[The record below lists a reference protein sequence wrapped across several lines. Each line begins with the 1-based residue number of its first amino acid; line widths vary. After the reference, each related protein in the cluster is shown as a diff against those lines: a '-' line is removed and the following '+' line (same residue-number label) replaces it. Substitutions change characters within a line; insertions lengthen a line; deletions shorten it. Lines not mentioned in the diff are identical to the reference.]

1 MGFRKKKKVE
11 EEVIEEVKEEEEPVE
26 EVKDEILPLDEDET
40 PDDSKETGDIE
51 DIPAEV
57 PKVETDIR
65 VGNKVKIK
73 SPRDYDGRLIT
84 VDEFSSFTVYAIEG
98 NKVQLRGPFGRILFV
113 RLSNIKK
120 IK

>member
-11 EEVIEEVKEEEEPVE
+11 EEVIEEVKEEEEKEVE
-26 EVKDEILPLDEDET
+26 DEILPLDEDET

-51 DIPAEV
+51 DILVEA
-57 PKVETDIR
+57 PKVETDDIR

-73 SPRDYDGRLIT
+73 SPRDYEGRLIT

>member
-11 EEVIEEVKEEEEPVE
+11 EEAIEEVKEEEAVE
-26 EVKDEILPLDEDET
+26 EVEDEILPLDEDET

-51 DIPAEV
+51 DISVEA

-73 SPRDYDGRLIT
+73 SPRDYNGRLIT
-84 VDEFSSFTVYAIEG
+84 VDEFSSFTVYVIEG

>member
-11 EEVIEEVKEEEEPVE
+11 EEVIEEVKEEEAVE
-26 EVKDEILPLDEDET
+26 EVEDEILPLDEDET

-51 DIPAEV
+51 DIEEA
-57 PKVETDIR
+57 PKAETDIR
-65 VGNKVKIK
+65 IGNKVKIK
-73 SPRDYDGRLIT
+73 RPRDYDGRPIT

-98 NKVQLRGPFGRILFV
+98 NKVQLRGSFGRILFV